1 MFICHGIHN
10 YTCQFQFI
18 CPSSFEMP
26 PKASPICVECK
37 KTESLLWRPIENGQL
52 CLACSELREE
62 EQKKASEVTNIEDKN
77 KKMTREVKDKDPKEK
92 SESSVVPAAVDDKC
106 SRLRKSTRATR
117 FKAKPSTHNTTNG
130 NGSEKNS
137 SGGGSSSKSQTKGRN
152 RRSLFKRVPYK
163 TPQAQATT
171 HSVESVFHKVS
182 SILL

>member
-1 MFICHGIHN
+1 
-10 YTCQFQFI
+10 
-18 CPSSFEMP
+18 MP

-62 EQKKASEVTNIEDKN
+62 EQKKASEVTNTEDKN